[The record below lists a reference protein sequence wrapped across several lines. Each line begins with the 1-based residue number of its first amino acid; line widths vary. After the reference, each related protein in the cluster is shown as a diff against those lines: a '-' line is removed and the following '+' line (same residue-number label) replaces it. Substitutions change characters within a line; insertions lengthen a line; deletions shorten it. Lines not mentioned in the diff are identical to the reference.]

1 MYIKRSRKNTS
12 FKYKGIYA
20 DVTNLRPK
28 EYLRGVGCWLPG

>member
-12 FKYKGIYA
+12 FKNKGIYA

-28 EYLRGVGCWLPG
+28 EYLCGVGCWLPG